1 MSDYMKMKILRITDQ
16 LQRSW
21 MHFIRLSNSRKK
33 AITVVNNG
41 SKRGEV
47 YLVGEIISLLIFTS
61 IKWRLYCLNN
71 FY

>member
-47 YLVGEIISLLIFTS
+47 YLVGEINF
-61 IKWRLYCLNN
+61 LY
-71 FY
+71 

>member
-1 MSDYMKMKILRITDQ
+1 MLKKHEMIMSDYMKMKILRITDQ

-47 YLVGEIISLLIFTS
+47 YLVGEINF
-61 IKWRLYCLNN
+61 LY
-71 FY
+71 

>member
-1 MSDYMKMKILRITDQ
+1 MKLMCLKKHEMIMTDYMKMKIWRITDQ

-21 MHFIRLSNSRKK
+21 MHFIRLLNSRKK

-47 YLVGEIISLLIFTS
+47 YLVGEINF
-61 IKWRLYCLNN
+61 LY
-71 FY
+71 